1 MDRNDEIARLE
12 EDLNMA
18 YDSLD
23 ERLRRLEEKQ
33 SDDVAVFGVVA
44 TIIIGVVHIVIAL
57 LK

>member
-1 MDRNDEIARLE
+1 MDRDDEIARLE

-44 TIIIGVVHIVIAL
+44 TIIIGVVQIVIAL

>member
-1 MDRNDEIARLE
+1 MDRDDEIARLE

-23 ERLRRLEEKQ
+23 EWLRRLEEKQ

-44 TIIIGVVHIVIAL
+44 TIIIGVVQIVIAL

>member
-44 TIIIGVVHIVIAL
+44 TIIIGVVQIVIAL